1 MVEFQELEPLEKLL
15 NENYYKTINYDVHTP
30 YDAVR

>member
-15 NENYYKTINYDVHTP
+15 NENYYKTKKNNK
-30 YDAVR
+30 